1 MSTLETP
8 VGNRVLE
15 EEEITEAAEPHQ
27 GSKAKR
33 ARMDLTP
40 YKPTLE
46 EYWERGMQT
55 TKSTLGK
62 ELLEEVVQRTGLTK
76 KIVKDWIGNK
86 KTKFRKQNAGPSTS
100 SSPSTSADADTFS
113 ITRQRAISGYNL
125 FKREFFRGKSGNGV
139 TTQAASAWRGM
150 GQEQKAAYNSR
161 AANMKPAVPQEISE
175 DARERELNKLQ
186 SCGCDAYFMA
196 VNHNTN
202 KAMQHGTDAGLKYMA
217 EKHPDLLWEFG
228 TSVSGGDQ
236 DDTKKMMQDEVMDLL
251 TQKWPVIRGNQPLS
265 NAKLRR
271 GEIALEG
278 LPENFAMAK
287 PREMGV
293 NRLRKLFA
301 CKDRIVVKVK
311 ESIEEDPQAPSG
323 AEERLQA
330 LERNI
335 ASVEAGTKYVLDEE
349 DVPLS
354 KLPGK
359 KNKNK
364 RKST

>member
-175 DARERELNKLQ
+175 DAREREVRKLYKRAKETLNKLQ

-217 EKHPDLLWEFG
+217 ENMQICY
-228 TSVSGGDQ
+228 Q

-251 TQKWPVIRGNQPLS
+251 TQKWQLS
-265 NAKLRR
+265 SGATSRFPYAKLRR

-293 NRLRKLFA
+293 DRLRKLLA
-301 CKDRIVVKVK
+301 QEYLRIF
-311 ESIEEDPQAPSG
+311 S
-323 AEERLQA
+323 R
-330 LERNI
+330 
-335 ASVEAGTKYVLDEE
+335 Y
-349 DVPLS
+349 
-354 KLPGK
+354 
-359 KNKNK
+359 K
-364 RKST
+364 RMQTDTGRIRKIS

>member
-1 MSTLETP
+1 MRSGCGVGFHPDGVEFTP
-8 VGNRVLE
+8 
-15 EEEITEAAEPHQ
+15 
-27 GSKAKR
+27 
-33 ARMDLTP
+33 D
-40 YKPTLE
+40 
-46 EYWERGMQT
+46 RG
-55 TKSTLGK
+55 G
-62 ELLEEVVQRTGLTK
+62 LLILS
-76 KIVKDWIGNK
+76 DWIGNK

-100 SSPSTSADADTFS
+100 SSPSTSADADTFF

-175 DARERELNKLQ
+175 DAREREVRKLYKRAKETLNKLQ

-251 TQKWPVIRGNQPLS
+251 TQKWQLS
-265 NAKLRR
+265 SGATSRFPYAKLRR

-293 NRLRKLFA
+293 DRLRKLLA

-323 AEERLQA
+323 AEERLRA

-335 ASVEAGTKYVLDEE
+335 ASVEAGTEYVLDEE

-364 RKST
+364 NKRKST